1 MGGRVGGWAKLMR
14 PRDVLTSSIQAIWR
28 LPGSTNLPPPP
39 PLLPSPPPRAFSLS
53 RTWCWSTCP
62 TAPLSTRPDCC
73 PPCPGIWTL
82 LRPTC
87 RREEGG
93 GMQVGEGGADTM

>member
-39 PLLPSPPPRAFSLS
+39 PLLPSPPPQGILTVKDMVLVNLPNSPSQYPAGLLS
-53 RTWCWSTCP
+53 SMPWY
-62 TAPLSTRPDCC
+62 L
-73 PPCPGIWTL
+73 
-82 LRPTC
+82 
-87 RREEGG
+87 
-93 GMQVGEGGADTM
+93 DTFTTDM